1 MAWGAFFLVVQGFL
15 SLARASRE
23 FSASWFSASWFV
35 STAHRQMS
43 ALVSGLSDFL
53 NVSFTALLACRVT
66 TASCSDEE
74 LALTHDM
81 SA

>member
-1 MAWGAFFLVVQGFL
+1 MQGVL
-15 SLARASRE
+15 SLATASRE
-23 FSASWFSASWFV
+23 FTASWFSASWFV

-53 NVSFTALLACRVT
+53 EVSFTALLACRVN